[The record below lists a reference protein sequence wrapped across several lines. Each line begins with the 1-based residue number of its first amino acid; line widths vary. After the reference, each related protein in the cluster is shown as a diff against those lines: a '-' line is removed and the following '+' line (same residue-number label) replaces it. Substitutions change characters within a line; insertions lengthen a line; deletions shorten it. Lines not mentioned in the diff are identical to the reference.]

1 MTSPSK
7 RLKVLLGCYACD
19 PNFGS
24 EPGTGWQFVKLIAKS
39 HDVHVIVE
47 KDEFEKN
54 ITKYSE
60 EHPEEVS
67 NISFHFIRRRHHNLL
82 RKIWPPSY
90 YWFYNIWQ
98 KAAYRYAVKL
108 HEKEHFDL
116 VHQINLV
123 GFRAPGELWKLNI
136 PYIWGPIGGLNHTA
150 WSLLPNMGI
159 YGTIF
164 YSMRNILN
172 AIHKRWSKA
181 ARIVS
186 QKAHTIFVSDPTACN
201 DIRKLWNR
209 DCIAMREVGTTRTAP
224 FNDIS
229 TRSMDSPLQVCWA
242 GIHEPRKGLNL
253 LLQAVA
259 LCKQPVHVHILG
271 QGPYTTRWKQL
282 AQKLQIEKKVTFY
295 GKIPHDEVFN
305 MMAQS
310 HVFCITSISEG
321 GTPNIVM
328 EALQHNLPIV
338 ALNHCA
344 YSSVID
350 ESCGIKIDIQPSRFI
365 PQKFADALD
374 KIAASEELRQ
384 QLAAGAH
391 TRSESYS
398 WESKLQLINEVYEK
412 AVREKGAT

>member
-1 MTSPSK
+1 MKQK
-7 RLKVLLGCYACD
+7 RLKVLIGCYACD

-24 EPGTGWQFVKLIAKS
+24 EPGTGWNFVKLIAKA

-54 ITKYSE
+54 LTQYAK
-60 EHPEEVS
+60 EHPEEVQ
-67 NISFHFIRRRHHNLL
+67 NITFHFIRRKHHNFL

-98 KAAYRYAVKL
+98 KAAYKYAVKL

-123 GFRAPGELWKLNI
+123 GFRAPGELWKLDI

-150 WSLLPNMGI
+150 WRLLPSMGI

-172 AIHKRWSKA
+172 AIHKRWSRA
-181 ARIVS
+181 ACVVS
-186 QKAHTIFVSDPTACN
+186 QKAHTIFVSDPAACD

-209 DCIAMREVGTTRTAP
+209 DCIVMREVGTNQPASLS
-224 FNDIS
+224 DIS
-229 TRSMDSPLQVCWA
+229 VHSMDSPLHVCWA

-259 LCKQPVHVHILG
+259 LCKQPVHVHLLG
-271 QGPYTTRWKQL
+271 QGPYTARWKQL
-282 AQKLQIEKKVTFY
+282 AKTLQIEEKVTFY
-295 GKIPHDEVFN
+295 GKIPHNDVFN
-305 MMAQS
+305 MMMRS
-310 HVFCITSISEG
+310 HVFCITSLSEG

-328 EALQHNLPIV
+328 EALQCGLPIV

-344 YSSVID
+344 YASVID
-350 ESCGIKIDIQPSRFI
+350 ESCGIKIELGAKQQIVEG
-365 PQKFADALD
+365 FAKALD
-374 KIAASEELRQ
+374 SLAS
-384 QLAAGAH
+384 
-391 TRSESYS
+391 SESKRYELAHGAIKRAQEFT
-398 WESKLQLINEVYEK
+398 WDSKLSLINKVYSA
-412 AVREKGAT
+412 AVTDP